1 MKKSIIT
8 AGVLGILVFAGCSDD
23 KVSGNAIEPNGVAD
37 LSSSSNTEGSSPSTY
52 TLNID
57 EIYTFTTPASERTQL
72 GLVKL
77 DTYREENAAS
87 ASCAVK
93 AQELSGAVRIG
104 NGLITRAY
112 SGKNLKADID
122 DLVYMFQKS
131 CVHIHNDLGIIADT
145 LTVNDNNFDYVCVA
159 ETEYMS
165 IDEVQSRFEQVMS
178 NNCQQL
184 EIQDRLDSLDSAN
197 AANRLPNIFLPSDPS
212 NVVVDISVKTLANY
226 ALQFASPEDLSFDKH
241 VMAYTGDISNE
252 CFKAANAFE
261 EIEYGYSISEEP
273 ILPISKDAI
282 SICFPETDAVGHFA
296 EKETS
301 CKYYLIQAPDG
312 AQPTAHILNKVSP
325 DTIETVYVSQSRGSS
340 GGCFVDDGGV
350 YTGFL
355 VEDCDGIISEN
366 TIVRHREATSGR
378 WTCDGTSNDQAY
390 GEWFS
395 ESLLEK

>member
-1 MKKSIIT
+1 MKRSIIA

-23 KVSGNAIEPNGVAD
+23 KVSGNAIEPNGIAD
-37 LSSSSNTEGSSPSTY
+37 LSSSSNAEDGTSASY
-52 TLNID
+52 TLDIN
-57 EIYTFTTPASERTQL
+57 EIYTFRTPATEQAQL

-77 DTYREENAAS
+77 STYMEENAAS
-87 ASCAVK
+87 GSCAVK
-93 AQELSGAVRIG
+93 EQNLSGVVKIK

-112 SGKNLKADID
+112 SGKNLKADINQI
-122 DLVYMFQKS
+122 VYMFQKS
-131 CVHIHNDLGIIADT
+131 CVYEFNDLEIVADT
-145 LTVNDNNFDYVCVA
+145 LSVNDNNFDYVCVA

-165 IDEVQSRFEQVMS
+165 IDKVLPRFEQVMS

-197 AANRLPNIFLPSDPS
+197 AANSLPNIPLPSDS
-212 NVVVDISVKTLANY
+212 NNAVIDISVKTLANY
-226 ALQFASPEDLSFDKH
+226 ALQYARPEDLSFDKH
-241 VMAYTGDISNE
+241 VMAYTGDVSIE
-252 CFKAANAFE
+252 CFKAVNAFE
-261 EIEYGYSISEEP
+261 EFEYGYSIREEA
-273 ILPISKDAI
+273 ILPISKDAF

-312 AQPTAHILNKVSP
+312 TQPTAHILNKVSP
-325 DTIETVYVSQSRGSS
+325 DSIETVYVSQSRGSS
-340 GGCFVDDGGV
+340 GGCFVAGVGV

-378 WTCDGTSNDQAY
+378 WTCDGTSNVQAY

-395 ESLLEK
+395 ESLLGN